1 MAANMEMSEWI
12 KFFTAA
18 GIPAGPAA
26 KYSVVFLDNRIQ
38 KSMLMDLTKEYLK
51 EMGISIMGDVI
62 AILKYA
68 KTAHMK
74 YENEKPAITAL
85 STNPDAKVEVKRQT
99 TAGNRMLEH
108 YMRKEGIMEGGSS
121 KVTVSPSMAVRLGA
135 VPVGVDKSEETL
147 SSTKKASSGILADT
161 AEVIPVKRPR
171 MVKPEEEGKYLISL
185 PKGTTP
191 KTMKIMEQKQQK
203 TSEEDQ
209 KSSVFARLGS
219 GSSPAPQP
227 KNVETSPAKTPG
239 GSSVFNRLGGQ
250 RKRVI
255 SDSEPVEYQG
265 VLKSLSSSSLSTTP
279 STTTIKITKPS
290 PVAKPASVKVTLG
303 ASKLVSA
310 MPEASLQTRL
320 GKKSVVATHVTTT
333 SAGAKNVMA
342 RLGAPTGKL
351 KVVETP
357 TPSTK
362 PKVTV
367 TLGGKKVA
375 TKRSA
380 MDRLGVQKPEISTTT
395 HMDSFGVKSK
405 VQDRLGEADTVT
417 RTMAKGT
424 VKLASAK
431 PVVKKSMQARL
442 GAPTDASK
450 VSTVKREPVVKQ
462 SVTVTLGGKPTAMQK
477 RLGKTVLGASKGVAS
492 PVSSSSKVMKRLGAP
507 VGSQK
512 KSAMKDR
519 LGLMRAEASSTTPTI
534 TVTMGGP
541 GSMKNKTASAMSTNV
556 FSRLGKS

>member
-85 STNPDAKVEVKRQT
+85 SINPDAKVEVKRQT

-108 YMRKEGIMEGGSS
+108 YMRKEGIMEGGTS

-135 VPVGVDKSEETL
+135 VPVGG
-147 SSTKKASSGILADT
+147 TKKASSGILADT

-191 KTMKIMEQKQQK
+191 KTMKIMEQKQQQQK
-203 TSEEDQ
+203 TSGEDQ

-227 KNVETSPAKTPG
+227 KNVEVSPAKTPG

-250 RKRVI
+250 RKRSV
-255 SDSEPVEYQG
+255 SESEPVEYQG
-265 VLKSLSSSSLSTTP
+265 VLKSLSSPSLATTP
-279 STTTIKITKPS
+279 STTTIKITKPT

-303 ASKLVSA
+303 SSKLVSA

-320 GKKSVVATHVTTT
+320 GKKSVVATRVTTPP
-333 SAGAKNVMA
+333 AGAKNVMA
-342 RLGAPTGKL
+342 RLGAPTGKP

-405 VQDRLGEADTVT
+405 VQDRLGGADTVT

-442 GAPTDASK
+442 GAPTDASR
-450 VSTVKREPVVKQ
+450 VSSVRREPVVKQ

-477 RLGKTVLGASKGVAS
+477 RLGKTVLGASKSVAS

-519 LGLMRAEASSTTPTI
+519 LGLMKAEASSTTPSI
-534 TVTMGGP
+534 TVTMGGL
-541 GSMKNKTASAMSTNV
+541 GSMKNKTASAMSKNV